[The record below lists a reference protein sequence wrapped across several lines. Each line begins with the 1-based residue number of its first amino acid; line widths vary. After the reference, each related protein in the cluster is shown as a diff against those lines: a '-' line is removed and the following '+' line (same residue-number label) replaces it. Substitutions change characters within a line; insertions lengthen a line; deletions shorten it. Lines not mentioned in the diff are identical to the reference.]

1 MYQHTIPRRANT
13 ETKQTKNKNN
23 SLYFD
28 FIMTILTK
36 KCFTLLGWLAT
47 GMIVTPAMSMHVRK
61 GVPLFCFVLSVVL
74 FLILFDLVWFPLV
87 WL

>member
-1 MYQHTIPRRANT
+1 
-13 ETKQTKNKNN
+13 
-23 SLYFD
+23 
-28 FIMTILTK
+28 MTILTK

-61 GVPLFCFVLSVVL
+61 GVPLFCFVLSVVF

-87 WL
+87 WFRFSDSEWSERSTRRPFRFVVF